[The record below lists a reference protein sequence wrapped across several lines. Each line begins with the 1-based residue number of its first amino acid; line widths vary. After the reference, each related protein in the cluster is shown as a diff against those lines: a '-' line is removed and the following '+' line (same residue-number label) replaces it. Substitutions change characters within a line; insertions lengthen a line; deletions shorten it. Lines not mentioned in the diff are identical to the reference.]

1 MDSIFSTASLNQKY
15 YCCQIWAGVPSF
27 HLPVLKEFK
36 CVYGALI
43 VVVGNYFPP
52 SSSFRKDKMSL
63 ASRCF
68 IAICMASDLVSFI
81 LQSHPPRPFFSVATR
96 CTTYT
101 SVKPPRYVRSP
112 IVSSTRI
119 ASSEELLLSR
129 TGSQQDVFSITT
141 ILTISNLHSPRNF
154 TSCLFLCSNN
164 ITQYHTTLRSS
175 RGL

>member
-1 MDSIFSTASLNQKY
+1 MGWSAQFSLACFERVQMCLWGLDSGGGELFSSLQLFSKRQDVASLSLLY
-15 YCCQIWAGVPSF
+15 SYF
-27 HLPVLKEFK
+27 HGKWFGELH
-36 CVYGALI
+36 
-43 VVVGNYFPP
+43 
-52 SSSFRKDKMSL
+52 S
-63 ASRCF
+63 
-68 IAICMASDLVSFI
+68 LVSSAPD
-81 LQSHPPRPFFSVATR
+81 LFSVATR